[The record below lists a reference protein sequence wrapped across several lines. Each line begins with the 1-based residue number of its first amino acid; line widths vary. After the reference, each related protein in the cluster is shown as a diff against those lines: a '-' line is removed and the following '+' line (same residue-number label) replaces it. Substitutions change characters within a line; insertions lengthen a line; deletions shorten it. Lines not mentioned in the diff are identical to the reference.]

1 MKLQILP
8 ASIGFTWVKL
18 GVKTFFKQPLAL
30 GGLFLMFIT
39 AVSILSILPLVG
51 AALALIIVPAATLG
65 LMVASLEAHRGKFP
79 MPSVLATA
87 FRAGQGRLR
96 SMLTLG
102 VMYAVGY
109 LLIVGLTHLIDDG
122 QSTRLFTKD
131 GEIDRAVF
139 DNAAVQTAMILR
151 MLLLV
156 ALSTLFWHSPA
167 LVHWYN
173 VSPTKAIFFSLIAC
187 LRNTGAYIAYGL
199 GWFAL
204 IGACG
209 MVLTILFSMLGLK
222 TLGAAMM
229 MPLALTVSAMITT
242 SAYFTFRDSF
252 VHPQGSETEPSGEP
266 PTQLPP
272 RVS

>member
-8 ASIGFTWVKL
+8 ASTGFTWVKL
-18 GVKTFFKQPLAL
+18 GVQTFFKQPLAL
-30 GGLFLMFIT
+30 GGLFFMFIA
-39 AVSILSILPLVG
+39 AVSILAILPLIG
-51 AALALIIVPAATLG
+51 AAVALIVVPAATLG

-96 SMLTLG
+96 AMLTLG
-102 VMYAVGY
+102 VMYAAGY

-122 QSTRLFTKD
+122 LSNQLLTKD
-131 GEIDRAVF
+131 GEINREVF
-139 DNAAVQTAMILR
+139 DNAAVQTAMIAR

-173 VSPTKAIFFSLIAC
+173 ISPTKAIFFSLIAC
-187 LRNTGAYIAYGL
+187 VRNTGAYIAYGL

-204 IGACG
+204 IGASG
-209 MVLTILFSMLGLK
+209 ILITIIFSLLGLRS
-222 TLGAAMM
+222 LGAAMM
-229 MPLALTVSAMITT
+229 VPLALTVSAMITT

-252 VHPQGSETEPSGEP
+252 VHPQETDAP
-266 PTQLPP
+266 LPP
-272 RVS
+272 PAA

>member
-8 ASIGFTWVKL
+8 ASTGFTWVKL
-18 GVKTFFKQPLAL
+18 GVQTFFKQPLAL
-30 GGLFLMFIT
+30 GGLFFMFIA
-39 AVSILSILPLVG
+39 AVSMLSILPLIG
-51 AALALIIVPAATLG
+51 TALALMIVPAATLG

-87 FRAGQGRLR
+87 FRSGQGRLR
-96 SMLTLG
+96 AMLTLG
-102 VMYAVGY
+102 TMYAVGY

-122 QSTRLFTKD
+122 ASTRLFTKD

-139 DNAAVQTAMILR
+139 DNSAVQTAMILR

-167 LVHWYN
+167 LVHWYGIAP
-173 VSPTKAIFFSLIAC
+173 SKAIFFSLVAC
-187 LRNTGAYIAYGL
+187 VRNTGAYIAYGL

-209 MVLTILFSMLGLK
+209 ILITLTFALLGLK
-222 TLGAAMM
+222 GIGAAMM
-229 MPLALTVSAMITT
+229 VPLALMVSAMITT

-252 VHPQGSETEPSGEP
+252 VHPEESPPQLHP
-266 PTQLPP
+266 PTA
-272 RVS
+272 

>member
-8 ASIGFTWVKL
+8 ASTGFTWVKL
-18 GVKTFFKQPLAL
+18 GVQTFFKQPLAL
-30 GGLFLMFIT
+30 GGLFFMFM
-39 AVSILSILPLVG
+39 AVVSILAILPLIG
-51 AALALIIVPAATLG
+51 TALALIIVPAATLG

-87 FRAGQGRLR
+87 FRAGQSKLR

-102 VMYAVGY
+102 VIYAVGY

-122 QSTRLFTKD
+122 QSNQIFTKD
-131 GEIDRAVF
+131 GEIDRAVLES
-139 DNAAVQTAMILR
+139 AAVQTAMFAR
-151 MLLLV
+151 MFLLV

-173 VSPTKAIFFSLIAC
+173 IPPVQAIFYSWIAC
-187 LRNTGAYIAYGL
+187 LRNIGAYIAYGL

-209 MVLTILFSMLGLK
+209 MLITLIFSLLGLK
-222 TLGAAMM
+222 GLGAAMM
-229 MPLALTVSAMITT
+229 VPLALTVSAMITT

-252 VHPQGSETEPSGEP
+252 VHPPEVDAAVATTP
-266 PTQLPP
+266 PAPEA
-272 RVS
+272 